1 MLFKKRKNVKPDIF
15 ETEKDILEIPINLNC
30 SGARAKLQDVFMNIL
45 VLVQVFKILKNVDNV
60 NKETWF
66 KQLPEERSHRTR
78 ATEGGHNIV
87 RVNSKLEVRR
97 KGGENQWPG
106 GLMFEISS

>member
-1 MLFKKRKNVKPDIF
+1 MLFKKRKNVKPHIF
-15 ETEKDILEIPINLNC
+15 ETETDILEIPINLNC
-30 SGARAKLQDVFMNIL
+30 SGARAKLQDVFMHIL

-60 NKETWF
+60 NKKIWF

-87 RVNSKLEVRR
+87 RVNSKLEVRI
-97 KGGENQWPG
+97 KGVENQLLG
-106 GLMFEISS
+106 GLTYV